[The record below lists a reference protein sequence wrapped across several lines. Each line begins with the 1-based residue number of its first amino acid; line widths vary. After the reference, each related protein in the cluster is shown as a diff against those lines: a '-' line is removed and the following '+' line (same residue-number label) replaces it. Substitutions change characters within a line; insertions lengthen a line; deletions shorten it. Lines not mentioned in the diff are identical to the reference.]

1 MALLGL
7 VSEAESFYGAARI
20 ATGARQIN
28 RARSAATTFAR
39 VPSVEAAWNLGGT
52 IVGVPGVN
60 IFVGKLVK
68 YGVKLALNSG
78 KVDEA
83 AAVEMVSLMK
93 SRVPVD
99 TGNLLNG
106 ISYENSGG
114 DITVTASAI
123 KENSG
128 VDYARFV
135 EFGTHGNGAV
145 ADDSFFADGSDA
157 GTPLRRSSRRGHGA
171 TPAQPFFWNSARE
184 VLAKRGQQL
193 EDVVTQTK
201 SETGW

>member
-1 MALLGL
+1 MALFGL
-7 VSEAESFYGAARI
+7 ASEAASFYGAARVV
-20 ATGARQIN
+20 TGAQRIN
-28 RARSAATTFAR
+28 QARSAATAFAR
-39 VPSVEAAWNLGGT
+39 VPSVETAWNLGGT
-52 IVGVPGVN
+52 VVGVPGVN
-60 IFVGKLVK
+60 ILVGHLVK

-83 AAVEMVSLMK
+83 AAAEMVSLMK

-114 DITVTASAI
+114 EITVTASAI
-123 KENSG
+123 KESSG

-135 EFGTHGNGAV
+135 EFGTDDNGAV
-145 ADDSFFADGSDA
+145 AEDSFFADGSDA

-184 VLAKRGQQL
+184 VLAKRGRQL
-193 EDVVTQTK
+193 EDVARQTA
-201 SETGW
+201 SEEGF